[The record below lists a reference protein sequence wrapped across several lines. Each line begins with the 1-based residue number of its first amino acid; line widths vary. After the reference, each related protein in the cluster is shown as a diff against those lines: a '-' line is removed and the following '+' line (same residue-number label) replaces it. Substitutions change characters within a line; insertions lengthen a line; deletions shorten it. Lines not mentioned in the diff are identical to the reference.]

1 MHSKANSII
10 QSSLS
15 GILKTPETGN
25 YNSFQFNTLG
35 NPIPLFFFLWR
46 ARVKISKR
54 LLNICDAAEKY
65 CPPSLSEKN
74 YPETI
79 IDLVI
84 FHRLHLHMDPKLAKR
99 CYSLLKS
106 AFVDWNEVRVSV
118 IRDIQIGLRKSFDS
132 LALAVFIK
140 DFLEFV
146 HKELRELSL
155 ENLLEEN
162 LGEIR
167 TFLKNIKGMQSS
179 TIDMVL
185 MRFKEHPI
193 MPLSPDM
200 EKLLVKLSLAKSSE
214 TRDRKEKRFYELLG
228 PEKSLQVHHYLLYYT
243 DVREKMKEKV
253 ELPAE
258 LSSGRRKKTAA
269 KKTGAKKKAGKAT
282 AGKK

>member
-10 QSSLS
+10 QPSLTGLSKPS
-15 GILKTPETGN
+15 GIGN

-46 ARVKISKR
+46 SRVKISKR
-54 LLNICDAAEKY
+54 LLNICDAAEEY
-65 CPPSLSEKN
+65 CPPSLNEKN
-74 YPETI
+74 YPETV

-106 AFVDWNEVRVSV
+106 DFVDWNEVRVSV

-146 HKELRELSL
+146 HKELREISL

-167 TFLKNIKGMQSS
+167 TFLKNIRGMHSS

-185 MRFKEHPI
+185 MRFKDHPI

-200 EKLLVKLSLAKSSE
+200 EKLLVKLSLAKSRE

-228 PEKSLQVHHYLLYYT
+228 PEKALQVHHYLLYYT

-258 LSSGRRKKTAA
+258 LSSGKRKKPAA
-269 KKTGAKKKAGKAT
+269 KAKA
-282 AGKK
+282 